1 MRLASWY
8 FFAPLFHLAAQAPAN
23 SGVAPLVIR
32 NVTVIDCTGAK
43 PESAMTVVVRNGRI
57 AELGKTALVKL
68 PNGVRIIDGSGKF
81 LIPGLWDMHGHL
93 TDAGEGALTQL
104 IENGVTGVR
113 DMGGDLALVQ
123 RWRREIERGTRIGPH
138 IVAAG
143 PMLDGPTKSQ
153 WHVVANNEAEARAFV
168 RSIKQRGADFL
179 KIHTNLSRPA
189 FYAAVDEAKKLG
201 MPVAVHLPQALSSA
215 DASDAGVS
223 SLEHV
228 EMLVQSALRDQDSAT
243 KKLGVTERFNTAL
256 DALSG
261 DGAAA
266 LWARLVK
273 NNTYYV
279 PTMVAYERGFV
290 LWYNKPQAMM
300 IRRPIHWK
308 QMDIVGAM
316 HKAGVKVMTGSD
328 FSDWALIPGVDLHNE
343 LTLLAETGFSPMEAL
358 QAATT
363 LPAQYLG
370 KTADFGTVEVGKI
383 ADLVL
388 LDADPMED
396 ISQTRKIR
404 AVILGGKYLDV
415 VRMRNTL
422 LQQRH

>member
-1 MRLASWY
+1 MRLASLY
-8 FFAPLFHLAAQAPAN
+8 LFAPIFHLAAQGPATT
-23 SGVAPLVIR
+23 GVPPLVIR

-57 AELGKTALVKL
+57 AELGEAARVKL
-68 PNGVRIIDGSGKF
+68 PNGARIIDGRGKF

-113 DMGGDLALVQ
+113 DMGGDLELVQ

-143 PMLDGPTKSQ
+143 PMLDGPTKAQ
-153 WHVVANNEAEARAFV
+153 WHVVAHNEAEARALV

-179 KIHTNLSRPA
+179 KIHINLSRPA

-201 MPVAVHLPQALSSA
+201 MPVAVHLPLALSIA
-215 DASDAGVS
+215 EASDAGAS

-228 EMLVQSALRDQDSAT
+228 EMLVQSALADQDSAT
-243 KKLGVTERFNTAL
+243 KTLSDTERFNAAL
-256 DALSG
+256 AALSG
-261 DGAAA
+261 DSAAA

-273 NNTYYV
+273 NNTFYV

-300 IRRPIHWK
+300 VRRPIHWK

-316 HKAGVKVMTGSD
+316 HKAGVKVLAGSD
-328 FSDWALIPGVDLHNE
+328 FSDWALVPGVDLHNE

-358 QAATT
+358 QAATK
-363 LPAQYLG
+363 LPAEFLG
-370 KTADFGTVEVGKI
+370 KTADFGSVEVGKI

-388 LDADPMED
+388 LDANPLED
-396 ISQTRKIR
+396 INHTRKIH

-415 VRMRNTL
+415 VRMRNTMM
-422 LQQRH
+422 QQRR